1 MSAERSRG
9 NLGLSDLH
17 NPLFLHP
24 SKGPGSLSIQEKLVG
39 AHNYRSWR
47 RSMEIALATKRK
59 LGLVQGTVP
68 RPHDDQVESEMWD
81 TCNCMIIAWIQN
93 SVSESIGKSIL
104 FLDSAREIWLQLE
117 QRLSLSNG
125 SRKYRLNKEIY
136 EVKQNHGPV
145 NEYYTK
151 LRCLWEEL
159 ESMS

>member
-1 MSAERSRG
+1 M
-9 NLGLSDLH
+9 
-17 NPLFLHP
+17 
-24 SKGPGSLSIQEKLVG
+24 SIQEKLVG
-39 AHNYRSWR
+39 AQNYRSWR

-59 LGLVQGTVP
+59 LGLVQGTVL
-68 RPHDDQVESEMWD
+68 RPNDDPVKSEMWD

-117 QRLSLSNG
+117 QRFSLSNG

-145 NEYYTK
+145 SEYYTK

-159 ESMS
+159 ESMSQLPKISVVLASLD